1 MNEREYA
8 QKVAELV
15 GGTVVTSRKNGVM
28 ITQVTIPKEGIQK
41 LYPVGVFMMAQKSP
55 EWMAGYIRADSAKKE
70 DLPDVKW
77 MLEWEE
83 VKQHLKA
90 RLKHRDTEPEVCR
103 SAREYGLDDL
113 MIEPFVEVDIP
124 GGLGAAEIKPEM
136 LNVWNVQ
143 AKEVIDIALDNIRND
158 VVIKDMAEQLGELA
172 AEIGEKYLGELPED
186 YPQMLIVT
194 NGAKRYGAIA
204 AIFARERLVEHF
216 GTGYTLIPSS
226 LDEMIALNRRGGW
239 EEMNELVREVNRDVL
254 EPTEILSTHIYEIW

>member
-41 LYPVGVFMMAQKSP
+41 LYPVGVFMTAQKSP

-77 MLEWEE
+77 MLKWEE

-136 LNVWNVQ
+136 LNVWNVP

-186 YPQMLIVT
+186 YPQADADRNERGKKIRSHRSDLCKREAG
-194 NGAKRYGAIA
+194 GAFRHRLHADTLQPG
-204 AIFARERLVEHF
+204 RDDRSEPER
-216 GTGYTLIPSS
+216 GMGR
-226 LDEMIALNRRGGW
+226 DERAG
-239 EEMNELVREVNRDVL
+239 V
-254 EPTEILSTHIYEIW
+254 